1 MPEQTVLASG
11 NAHKRSEIE
20 AVVGTRISLV
30 AQDEFNVSEA
40 EETGLTFIENAI
52 IKARNARAQT
62 GLPALADDSGL
73 EVDCLGGEPG
83 IYSARYA
90 GPGATDT
97 DNNAKLLRELADH
110 SAPRVARFHCVTVVL
125 RHSADPDPVIAHGR
139 LEGQIIESPRGHNG
153 FGYDPIFLVDNLN
166 RTAAELSEA
175 EKNRIS
181 HRGQALRGLLERL
194 HL

>member
-30 AQDEFNVSEA
+30 AQDKFNVSEV

-52 IKARNARAQT
+52 IKARNASAQT

-110 SAPRVARFHCVTVVL
+110 SAPRVARFHCVIVVL

-153 FGYDPIFLVDNLN
+153 FGYDPLFVLPDRC
-166 RTAAELSEA
+166 RTLAELGTE

-181 HRGQALRGLLERL
+181 HRALALKALARQLGI
-194 HL
+194 